1 MLSFVLLI
9 AILAMFTWHVYSIES
24 SLEPVKP
31 KKKVIEDENARDGEE
46 NDYNYIREHAALD
59 EEHENNVQENL
70 PQGETDAEPKET
82 NSKEKS
88 KSGKIEN
95 EKLSSSR
102 FQLSKRAF
110 NQSMLYILAFFIVF
124 LPSIVTV
131 FTRSLKICP
140 SCNDS
145 DFMLWWMSIFY
156 PIGGVANILIYTR
169 PKMFKLQQDLPQAS
183 CFVCFIIVICAGR
196 EVPSIADLVGIQDSE
211 NNEEC
216 FDDNENRE
224 DNNEQNLLELKIDR
238 VPKFLRSLSGLS
250 DNLYDTDKA
259 FENRHFYERDPNV
272 EMRNDGDLKMSIGP
286 SS

>member
-1 MLSFVLLI
+1 
-9 AILAMFTWHVYSIES
+9 MFTWHVYSIES

-88 KSGKIEN
+88 KSGKIETTI
-95 EKLSSSR
+95 KTSI
-102 FQLSKRAF
+102 
-110 NQSMLYILAFFIVF
+110 QSIHAVY
-124 LPSIVTV
+124 
-131 FTRSLKICP
+131 
-140 SCNDS
+140 SC
-145 DFMLWWMSIFY
+145 IFHCVSTKY
-156 PIGGVANILIYTR
+156 RDCFHAIIEDMP
-169 PKMFKLQQDLPQAS
+169 KLQRLRLYALVDVHLLSDRRSSEYPDLHTSKDVQTTTRLTTSFMFRLFYYSHMCRRGSAEYCGFS
-183 CFVCFIIVICAGR
+183 RHTRFG
-196 EVPSIADLVGIQDSE
+196 

-272 EMRNDGDLKMSIGP
+272 KMRNDGALKMSIGP